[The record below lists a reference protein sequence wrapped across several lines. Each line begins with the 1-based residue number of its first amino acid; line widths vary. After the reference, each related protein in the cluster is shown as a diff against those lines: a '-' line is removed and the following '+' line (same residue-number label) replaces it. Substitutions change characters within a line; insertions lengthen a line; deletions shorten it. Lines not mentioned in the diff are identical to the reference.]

1 MAVTYPLL
9 QTSNDVVNILPR
21 PGIGHL
27 LYHLGR
33 SQAVRMDKYRQ
44 DHISICS
51 GVYVGEN
58 CDGSIV
64 YRYTSSEEHPTT
76 LDPSTLPTANQ
87 YREPSSCYVASARHI
102 IHHPNYMPFSEV
114 FVELGR
120 MGAKPLQ
127 SFHRAINVTIGL
139 FIGKNGKPLFVTIIF
154 LSSCAI
160 FQKELVF

>member
-9 QTSNDVVNILPR
+9 QTSHDVFNIVPR

-33 SQAVRMDKYRQ
+33 CQAVRMDEYRG
-44 DHISICS
+44 DNISINS

-58 CDGSIV
+58 VDGSLV
-64 YRYTSSEEHPTT
+64 YRYTSSEEHPTAT
-76 LDPSTLPTANQ
+76 Q
-87 YREPSSCYVASARHI
+87 YREPSSGYIASARHI
-102 IHHPNYMPFSEV
+102 IDHPNYMPFSEV

-127 SFHRAINVTIGL
+127 SLHRAIDITIGL
-139 FIGKNGKPLFVTIIF
+139 FIGKNGNPSTPL
-154 LSSCAI
+154 
-160 FQKELVF
+160 